1 MPKRALIAIVTTA
14 LALVLLLSFKT
25 PDSSRMVAAG
35 NGGDLPA
42 ATSGAA
48 AAGAPAPAATAAPAG
63 APAPAATVAPAAP
76 AGVPAPA
83 ATAAPAGAL
92 ANGTVT
98 GPALDTRFGPVQV
111 QVTITN
117 GKVTDV
123 AALELPFD
131 RSRSAQISQYA
142 EPILR
147 SEALQ
152 AQSAE
157 IDLVSGAT
165 YTSIAY
171 TQSLQ
176 AALDQAHG

>member
-1 MPKRALIAIVTTA
+1 MPKRAVIAIVTTA

-25 PDSSRMVAAG
+25 PDSSALRSTG
-35 NGGDLPA
+35 NGGNLPA
-42 ATSGAA
+42 ATSGV
-48 AAGAPAPAATAAPAG
+48 AAGTSAPGVAAGTSAPGVAGGTAAPTPAATGQATLAPAAG
-63 APAPAATVAPAAP
+63 
-76 AGVPAPA
+76 G
-83 ATAAPAGAL
+83 L
-92 ANGTVT
+92 ADGTVM

-111 QVTITN
+111 QVTVAN

-123 AALELPFD
+123 TALQLPFD

-152 AQSAE
+152 AQTAK

-165 YTSIAY
+165 YTSDAY
-171 TQSLQ
+171 AQSLQ
-176 AALDQAHG
+176 AALDQAHA

>member
-35 NGGDLPA
+35 NGGYFPA

-48 AAGAPAPAATAAPAG
+48 AAGAPAPAATVAPAG
-63 APAPAATVAPAAP
+63 A
-76 AGVPAPA
+76 PAPA

-147 SEALQ
+147 GEALQ